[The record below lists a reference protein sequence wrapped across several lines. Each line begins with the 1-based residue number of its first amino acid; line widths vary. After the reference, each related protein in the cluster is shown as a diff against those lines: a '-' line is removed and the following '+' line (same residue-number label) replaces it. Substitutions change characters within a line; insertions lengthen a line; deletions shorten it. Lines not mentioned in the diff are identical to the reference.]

1 MVAVGFLL
9 MIYNVTTV
17 VRFIHDQRDVITGKN
32 ETVLNYVI
40 LTFVVCFALVY
51 AFIFFQNF
59 EEMSIGIIL
68 LSGSAFV
75 TVVLQWIYHL
85 VNSIKANTMDMAE
98 ALSIIIDARDP
109 DLRGHSRHVEELA
122 VMMYDA
128 LPEQQRR
135 TINKTNLE
143 YAAIFHDLGKL
154 GVPESILNK
163 PGPLTADEW
172 LIIRKHPKI
181 GADILK
187 PVKSFDDIQDWI
199 KYHHERPDGKG
210 YYHIP
215 PDQVPLGAKIVAVAD
230 VFSALLMK
238 RPYKEPSSYDECI
251 AVLKHCAGTQL
262 DADVVE
268 MFCSIPRERVL
279 ACSDILTESAEAAD
293 IFWTETAERES

>member
-1 MVAVGFLL
+1 MVAAGFLL

-17 VRFIHDQRDVITGKN
+17 VRFIRDQRDVITGKN

-40 LTFVVCFALVY
+40 LAFVVCFAAVY

-85 VNSIKANTMDMAE
+85 VGSIKANTMNMAE

-109 DLRGHSRHVEELA
+109 DLRGHSRHVQELV
-122 VMMYDA
+122 VMMHEA

-135 TINKTNLE
+135 TLNKTNLE

-163 PGPLTADEW
+163 PGPLTDEEW
-172 LIIRKHPKI
+172 RVIRKHPKI
-181 GADILK
+181 GAEILR

-199 KYHHERPDGKG
+199 KYHHERADGKG
-210 YYHIP
+210 YYQIP
-215 PDQVPLGAKIVAVAD
+215 PDQIPLGAKIVAVAD

-238 RPYKEPSSYDECI
+238 RPYKASTSYDECI
-251 AVLKHCAGTQL
+251 AVLKHCAGSQL
-262 DADVVE
+262 DADIVD
-268 MFCSIPRERVL
+268 MFCAIPRERVL
-279 ACSDILTESAEAAD
+279 ACSDVLAESHESSDVDWSAA
-293 IFWTETAERES
+293 AGRES